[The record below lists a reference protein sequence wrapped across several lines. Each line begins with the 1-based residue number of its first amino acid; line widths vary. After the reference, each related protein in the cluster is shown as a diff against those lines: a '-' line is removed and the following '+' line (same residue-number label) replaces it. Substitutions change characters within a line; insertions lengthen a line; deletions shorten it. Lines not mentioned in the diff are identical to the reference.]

1 MKGLKSCLIFVTGA
15 AVGAGSVWFVMNKKV
30 KELEK
35 DMSDKIH
42 QGIELY
48 KEAKEKADKNAETKG
63 SVENL
68 YSQEEDEE
76 VVSESIWDKM
86 GETMTY
92 EDPVHQ
98 ITLEEYDANE
108 EDAHVSLTY
117 FAQDDMLAASD
128 TLIPVPDDMIGKD
141 IKDILDEA
149 DGGEAI
155 YISNDEEETVY
166 EIMID
171 KYDSLSDLI
180 EKQVDEDVEAYAA
193 EG

>member
-1 MKGLKSCLIFVTGA
+1 MKGLKGCLIFVTGA

-30 KELEK
+30 KELENN
-35 DMSDKIH
+35 MSDKIH

-63 SVENL
+63 SVESL

-117 FAQDDMLAASD
+117 FAQDDMLTASD

-141 IKDILDEA
+141 IKDLLDEA